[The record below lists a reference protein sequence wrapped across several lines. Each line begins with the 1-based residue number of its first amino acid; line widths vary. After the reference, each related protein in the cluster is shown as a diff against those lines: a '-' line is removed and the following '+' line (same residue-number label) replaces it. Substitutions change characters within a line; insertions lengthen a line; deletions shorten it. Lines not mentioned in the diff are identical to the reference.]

1 MAKAALILGFGGSG
15 AQTLTFVK
23 EIAVWKEGRAPEE
36 LSFLLFD
43 TIEGWKAGK
52 TVQFLGGRGTETLAK
67 SKDEA
72 ANLDENSEYFHL
84 GDQDPN
90 LNRRVTDA

>member
-43 TIEGWKAGK
+43 TIEGWKADGLPW
-52 TVQFLGGRGTETLAK
+52 VQ
-67 SKDEA
+67 
-72 ANLDENSEYFHL
+72 
-84 GDQDPN
+84 P
-90 LNRRVTDA
+90 